1 MSVPIAANQF
11 TNVTG
16 RKKILKISFAP
27 FANLQRE
34 IKKSPLTIYKNYA
47 IIIIE
52 KGKEMIPMKET
63 FTNSFAEMSDA
74 DLDRMASAIRAE
86 AYRRQNQ
93 KQEQMWN
100 AVKDAIKN
108 YINEFGEIEIESM
121 SETTYLS
128 AMDDYQ
134 TFGTIEQRGCY

>member
-1 MSVPIAANQF
+1 
-11 TNVTG
+11 
-16 RKKILKISFAP
+16 
-27 FANLQRE
+27 
-34 IKKSPLTIYKNYA
+34 
-47 IIIIE
+47 
-52 KGKEMIPMKET
+52 MKET

-74 DLDRMASAIRAE
+74 ELDRMASAIRAE
-86 AYRRQNQ
+86 VDRRRNR

-121 SETTYLS
+121 EETLYLS
-128 AMDDYQ
+128 VMDDYQ

>member
-1 MSVPIAANQF
+1 
-11 TNVTG
+11 
-16 RKKILKISFAP
+16 
-27 FANLQRE
+27 
-34 IKKSPLTIYKNYA
+34 
-47 IIIIE
+47 
-52 KGKEMIPMKET
+52 MKET

-74 DLDRMASAIRAE
+74 ELDSMASAIRAE
-86 AYRRQNQ
+86 AYRRRNQ